1 MPGRTYRLWV
11 AFNKPMRIRDAG
23 GAVVAYRGQST
34 AAGVGTVTLEIPPLA
49 NQDVALAAA
58 VMARDCCG

>member
-1 MPGRTYRLWV
+1 MPGRTYHLWV

-23 GAVVAYRGQST
+23 GAVVAYQGQST
-34 AAGVGTVTLEIPPLA
+34 AAGVGTVTLEIPSLA

-58 VMARDCCG
+58 VMAPDCCG